1 MKKKIALLDERM
13 ISKLDNKD
21 LLSLTDE
28 EFMKYVYEQFS
39 LEFDKL
45 NKSKS

>member
-21 LLSLTDE
+21 LLSMTDD
-28 EFMKYVYEQFS
+28 EFMKYVYEQFV
-39 LEFDKL
+39 LEFDKI